1 MLFSHH
7 PEILNS
13 FTLNV
18 CFISNSDGSME
29 HVPWAWSLYSRG
41 IPPPITSPP
50 PVLLGMGT
58 QLLTPPPQPETTA
71 TLGLWWGPGH
81 GRWENQCWLKALGT
95 CEGMHSP
102 LECSRAGGS
111 VTFHSK

>member
-1 MLFSHH
+1 
-7 PEILNS
+7 
-13 FTLNV
+13 
-18 CFISNSDGSME
+18 ME

-50 PVLLGMGT
+50 PVLLGMGP

-71 TLGLWWGPGH
+71 TLGLWWGPGP

-102 LECSRAGGS
+102 LECARAGGS